1 MDLKDCCI
9 SLCFVSISSKLQFGH
24 QQFLSARLC
33 RHASS
38 VGPRLGRPTCMYA
51 HPLGYIAYIGYV
63 AYMHVWQ
70 PPCPSFACSPIC
82 LLCLHCLHWPTCMYA
97 NPLAP
102 PPICIAPPFAVAC
115 FRRKKSARGRLI
127 NLVLICISL
136 SSCRVQA
143 LGALPRLLHR
153 PICLHPNL
161 ISYILRRSA

>member
-1 MDLKDCCI
+1 MRDWAVLPH
-9 SLCFVSISSKLQFGH
+9 L
-24 QQFLSARLC
+24 
-33 RHASS
+33 
-38 VGPRLGRPTCMYA
+38 LGRDWV
-51 HPLGYIAYIGYV
+51 GQ

-70 PPCPSFACSPIC
+70 PPCPSYACSPIC
-82 LLCLHCLHWPTCMYA
+82 LLCLLCLHWPTCMYA

-143 LGALPRLLHR
+143 QASSAASAYMPS
-153 PICLHPNL
+153 PQPNL
-161 ISYILRRSA
+161 IYLATISLKSQHWEEEREGAAKYTLQLPCF